1 MRGCKFRKEAT
12 VALLML
18 VVFVVNVV
26 VVVVSVLPRLTAIL
40 VVRPNETATTTSD
53 KGPLFWSVW
62 LASGTN
68 QQDRMDV

>member
-1 MRGCKFRKEAT
+1 
-12 VALLML
+12 ML
-18 VVFVVNVV
+18 VVFVVNVVV

-40 VVRPNETATTTSD
+40 VVRPNQTATTTSD